1 MNDRYACPKNCK
13 FFRVLLLFYFL
24 CYGKDIRGPL
34 TGENKIGAYI
44 MHLEYSE
51 NEMKELMK
59 DFFLL
64 TGIRIVLF
72 DQNYHEL
79 LSYPETHCRFCQM
92 MKNNNATRKQCD
104 ESDRTSF
111 QTCQKEKRL
120 IIYHCHAGL
129 IEAAAPLMD
138 NKAVIGYMMF
148 GQISDATDSGKLAE
162 ILSRYSGLYNKDAA
176 AIPSLTEDIPL
187 KTSDQIQAAAKIME
201 ACTFYL
207 ILKNTI
213 RVRRD
218 NFIRNMD
225 QYILEHIS
233 ENLSV
238 ENITNFFG
246 VSKSRLYE
254 AYDLYYGCGI
264 AEHIRSL
271 RIDEAKRLLR
281 DTDLP
286 VTKISDMVGF
296 SDYNYFC
303 RSFKKYAGVPA
314 KKYRDI

>member
-1 MNDRYACPKNCK
+1 
-13 FFRVLLLFYFL
+13 
-24 CYGKDIRGPL
+24 
-34 TGENKIGAYI
+34 
-44 MHLEYSE
+44 
-51 NEMKELMK
+51 MKELMK

-79 LSYPETHCRFCQM
+79 LSYPDTHCRFCQI
-92 MKNNNATRKQCD
+92 MKNSRETSRQCD

-111 QTCQKEKRL
+111 QKCQREKHL

-138 NKAVIGYMMF
+138 NRAVIGYMMF
-148 GQISDATDSGKLAE
+148 GQISDAADTAELAC
-162 ILSRYSGLYNKDAA
+162 ILKKNSGLRPRKEAETAD
-176 AIPSLTEDIPL
+176 LTEDIPI
-187 KTSDQIQAAAKIME
+187 KTGDQIQAAAKIME

-213 RVRRD
+213 HIRRD

-225 QYILEHIS
+225 QYILEHLS
-233 ENLSV
+233 EDLSV
-238 ENITNFFG
+238 ESITAFFG
-246 VSKSRLYE
+246 VSKTRLYK

-271 RIDEAKRLLR
+271 RIEEAQKMLR

-286 VTKISDMVGF
+286 VTQISDRVGF

-303 RSFKKYAGVPA
+303 RSFKKYTGMPA
-314 KKYRDI
+314 RKYRNE

>member
-1 MNDRYACPKNCK
+1 MGISK
-13 FFRVLLLFYFL
+13 
-24 CYGKDIRGPL
+24 
-34 TGENKIGAYI
+34 EGAGSMP

-51 NEMKELMK
+51 KEMKELMR

-79 LSYPETHCRFCQM
+79 LSYPEAYCRFCQM
-92 MKNNNATRKQCD
+92 MKNRRSTKKLCD

-138 NKAVIGYMMF
+138 GRAVIGYMMF
-148 GQISDATDSGKLAE
+148 GQISDAADVRKLTDILRSHSQLKDTDLAG
-162 ILSRYSGLYNKDAA
+162 ISA
-176 AIPSLTEDIPL
+176 LTADIPL
-187 KTSDQIQAAAKIME
+187 KNDEQIQAAAKIME

-225 QYILEHIS
+225 QYICEHLS

-238 ENITNFFG
+238 ETITEYFS
-246 VSKSRLYE
+246 VSRTRLYD
-254 AYDLYYGCGI
+254 ACALYYGCGI

-271 RIDEAKRLLR
+271 RIEEAKKLLR

-286 VTKISDMVGF
+286 VTQISGLVGF
-296 SDYNYFC
+296 TDYNYFC
-303 RSFKKYAGVPA
+303 RSFKKHTGMPA
-314 KKYRDI
+314 KKFRNN

>member
-1 MNDRYACPKNCK
+1 
-13 FFRVLLLFYFL
+13 
-24 CYGKDIRGPL
+24 
-34 TGENKIGAYI
+34 

-51 NEMKELMK
+51 NEMKELME

-79 LSYPETHCRFCQM
+79 ISYPHTHCRFCQI
-92 MKNNNATRKQCD
+92 MKNNNTARKQCD

-111 QTCQKEKRL
+111 QKCQKEKHL
-120 IIYHCHAGL
+120 VIYHCHAGL

-138 NKAVIGYMMF
+138 SGEVIGYMMF
-148 GQISDATDSGKLAE
+148 GQISDAADTEALSE
-162 ILSRYSGLYNKDAA
+162 ILRKNTGPVKKEAGEIFSMA
-176 AIPSLTEDIPL
+176 EDIPI
-187 KTSDQIQAAAKIME
+187 KNSGQIKAAAKIME

-213 RVRRD
+213 HIKRD
-218 NFIRNMD
+218 IFTRNMD
-225 QYILEHIS
+225 QYIREHLS

-238 ENITNFFG
+238 KTITEYLG
-246 VSKSRLYE
+246 ISKTRLYE
-254 AYDLYYGCGI
+254 VCSLYYRCGI
-264 AEHIRSL
+264 AENIRSL
-271 RIDEAKRLLR
+271 RIAEAKKLLR

-286 VTKISDMVGF
+286 VTQISDMVGF

-303 RSFKKYAGVPA
+303 RSFKKYAGIPA
-314 KKYRDI
+314 KKYRDGPE